1 MPPRHASRLRAL
13 IAALG
18 IMTCTL
24 AGAGADGMA
33 NTSIPP
39 GEPTIHG
46 APRGDTPHDSFAT
59 SIAPRSN
66 ADLNDPSCIC
76 IA

>member
-24 AGAGADGMA
+24 AGAGADRMA
-33 NTSIPP
+33 NLTPL
-39 GEPTIHG
+39 GEPAVHST
-46 APRGDTPHDSFAT
+46 PRGDTPHDSFAAST
-59 SIAPRSN
+59 ERRPNAAPSG
-66 ADLNDPSCIC
+66 PSCIV
-76 IA
+76 

>member
-1 MPPRHASRLRAL
+1 MPPRHASRLRPL
-13 IAALG
+13 IAAIG

-24 AGAGADGMA
+24 AGAGADGIA
-33 NTSIPP
+33 NASIPP
-39 GEPTIHG
+39 GEPTVHST
-46 APRGDTPHDSFAT
+46 PRGDTPHDSLAT

-66 ADLNDPSCIC
+66 VDPNDPACIC